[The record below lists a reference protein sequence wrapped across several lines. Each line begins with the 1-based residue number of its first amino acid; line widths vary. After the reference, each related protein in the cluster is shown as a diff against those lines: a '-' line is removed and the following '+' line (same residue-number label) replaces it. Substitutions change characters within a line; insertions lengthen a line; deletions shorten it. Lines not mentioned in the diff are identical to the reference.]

1 MSEKIHVVMLSFPLL
16 VAACGNDG
24 GASASDG
31 MSASGSSTA
40 SASESSGGPGPTTGS
55 GSVSDSATSDTVGS
69 ISDSQASM
77 SGPTTGAVSETGSTS
92 TTSSTGSGDSDAT
105 SGTTGQVSGTTGGS
119 GTTTGD
125 TGEDTSTGGGP
136 DYCRD
141 MPPPPDAVASNECEI
156 PPKVGVFKPVV
167 EWKKAAWAEQ
177 ASSNCVFGPPVV
189 APLTDDDGD
198 GVFGSAGD
206 MPSIVVVTYVHAA
219 NFAQVGNGL
228 LRVVSGDGMKELFT
242 VAGQGLQGYS
252 GAAVGDLDGDGAP
265 EIVAHTAANTIKA
278 FSRTGVLLW
287 TSAAYPGEIA
297 GGVHSVTFPAIADMD
312 GDGKAEV
319 ISGRVILNHDG
330 SLRGKGA
337 LGVGS
342 WGYGSA
348 SVPVDIDGDGIQEV
362 IVGNA
367 AYRPNGTTLW
377 ANGQP
382 DGYPGIADFDGD
394 GKPEIVVVGF
404 GTVRLQGADGK
415 VLWSVANASQGGG
428 PPTIAD
434 FDGDGKPEIGVAGNT
449 SYRMFDTDGKVL
461 WSNPTVDT
469 TSGFTGSSVYDFEG
483 DGVADIVYADEQNL
497 FVFAGNDGAMKLKY
511 EPHNS
516 ASAVEYPVIA
526 DVDND
531 GQVEIVLGHNVW
543 VGGATTGIT
552 VLGDEDKSWRPGR
565 KIWNQHAY
573 SITNVD
579 DHGGIPAKVDPNWKI
594 YNNFR
599 SGDLSPPDG
608 LSAPD
613 LVMVAPDTCVNDCV
627 DPDIAN
633 LYVQLGNVGGVP
645 LVGAVIEVYGTS
657 GGVEKLLFTQEVA
670 GPLAAGVLQAAVAV
684 ATATTGLDEIRLV
697 AVAKEAECVI
707 DAANELV
714 FAPPFCAP

>member
-1 MSEKIHVVMLSFPLL
+1 MSERIIVVMLSFPLL

-40 SASESSGGPGPTTGS
+40 SESSGGPGPTTGS
-55 GSVSDSATSDTVGS
+55 GSVSDSATSDSVGS

-77 SGPTTGAVSETGSTS
+77 SGPTTGAVSETGITS
-92 TTSSTGSGDSDAT
+92 TTSSTGSVDSDTA
-105 SGTTGQVSGTTGGS
+105 SGTTGQVSGTTGGVS
-119 GTTTGD
+119 GTSTGD
-125 TGEDTSTGGGP
+125 TGASSSSGGT

-141 MPPPPDAVASNECEI
+141 MPPPPDVIASKECAI
-156 PPKVGVFKPVV
+156 PPAIGVFKPVV
-167 EWKKAAWAEQ
+167 EWKKATWAEQ
-177 ASSNCVFGPPVV
+177 PTSTNVLGPPIV

-206 MPSIVVVTYVHAA
+206 MPAIVVLTFTNGGVHNA
-219 NFAQVGNGL
+219 L
-228 LRVVSGDGMKELFT
+228 LRALTGDGMKELFT
-242 VAGQGLQGYS
+242 VAGQGLEGYS
-252 GAAVGDLDGDGAP
+252 GVAVGDLDGDGEP
-265 EIVAHTAANTIKA
+265 EIVTHTLAGTIKA

-287 TSAAYPGEIA
+287 TSAAYPGDIA
-297 GGVHSVTFPAIADMD
+297 PGVNKFTFPAIADLD

-319 ISGRVILNHDG
+319 IAGRLILNHDG

-337 LGVGS
+337 LGLGAPS
-342 WGYGSA
+342 QGSA
-348 SVPVDIDGDGIQEV
+348 SVPVDLDGDGVQEV

-367 AYRPNGTTLW
+367 AYRPDGTTLW
-377 ANGQP
+377 SNGQP
-382 DGYPGIADFDGD
+382 DGYPGIADFDDD
-394 GKPEIVVVGF
+394 GKPEIVVVGN
-404 GTVRLQGADGK
+404 GTVRLQDATGK
-415 VLWSVANASQGGG
+415 VIWSVVNAAQKGG

-434 FDGDGKPEIGVAGNT
+434 FDGDRAPEIGVAGAT
-449 SYRMFDTDGKVL
+449 AYTVFETDGKVL
-461 WSNPTVDT
+461 WSNPTVDA
-469 TSGFTGSSVYDFEG
+469 TSAITGSSVYDFEG
-483 DGVADIVYADEQNL
+483 DGVADIVYADETNL
-497 FVFAGNDGAMKLKY
+497 YVYAGNNGAVKLKY

-516 ASAVEYPVIA
+516 GTALEYPVIA

-531 GQVEIVLGHNVW
+531 GQVEILLSHSVYMGP
-543 VGGATTGIT
+543 ATGLV

-579 DHGGIPAKVDPNWKI
+579 DHGGIPAKVDPNWKT

-613 LVMVAPDTCVNDCV
+613 LVMVAPDACLNDCE

-670 GPLAAGVLQAAVAV
+670 GPIEAGALQAAVAV
-684 ATATTGLDEIRLV
+684 PTPTTGLDEIRLV
-697 AVAKEAECVI
+697 AVAKEAECVV
-707 DAANELV
+707 DAANEVV
-714 FAPPFCAP
+714 FVPPFCAQ

>member
-1 MSEKIHVVMLSFPLL
+1 MSERIYVVMLSLPLI

-31 MSASGSSTA
+31 MSAGGSSTA
-40 SASESSGGPGPTTGS
+40 SASESSGGPGPTTSS

-69 ISDSQASM
+69 MSDSQASM
-77 SGPTTGAVSETGSTS
+77 SGPTTGAASATGS
-92 TTSSTGSGDSDAT
+92 TSSTGSTDSDAT
-105 SGTTGQVSGTTGGS
+105 SGTTGQVSGTTESVS

-125 TGEDTSTGGGP
+125 TGEDSTSGGA

-141 MPPPPDAVASNECEI
+141 MPPPPDAIASNECEI

-167 EWKKAAWAEQ
+167 EWKKSTWTSAPT
-177 ASSNCVFGPPVV
+177 STNVLGPPIV

-206 MPSIVVVTYVHAA
+206 MPAIVVLTFVYDGVHSS
-219 NFAQVGNGL
+219 L
-228 LRVVSGDGMKELFT
+228 LRALTGDGMKELFT
-242 VAGQGLQGYS
+242 VAGQGLEGYS
-252 GAAVGDLDGDGAP
+252 GVAVGDLDGDGEP
-265 EIVAHTAANTIKA
+265 EIVTHTFAGSIKA

-287 TSAAYPGEIA
+287 TSAAYPGDIA
-297 GGVHSVTFPAIADMD
+297 RGANKFTFPAIADLD
-312 GDGKAEV
+312 ADGKAEV
-319 ISGRVILNHDG
+319 IAGRLILNHDG

-337 LGVGS
+337 LGLGAPLH
-342 WGYGSA
+342 GSA
-348 SVPVDIDGDGIQEV
+348 SVPVDLDGDGVQEV

-367 AYRPNGTTLW
+367 AYRPDGTTLW
-377 ANGQP
+377 SNGQP

-394 GKPEIVVVGF
+394 GKPEIVVVGN
-404 GTVRLQGADGK
+404 GTVRLHSADGK
-415 VLWSVANASQGGG
+415 VLWSVINAAQKGG

-434 FDGDGKPEIGVAGNT
+434 FDGDGAPEIGVAGVT
-449 SYRMFDTDGKVL
+449 SYTVFDTDGKVL
-461 WSNPTVDT
+461 WSNSTVDE
-469 TSGFTGSSVYDFEG
+469 TSGITGSSAYDFEG
-483 DGVADIVYADEQNL
+483 DGVADIVYADEINL
-497 FVFAGNDGAMKLKY
+497 YVYAGNDGAVKLKY

-516 ASAVEYPVIA
+516 GTALEYPVIA

-531 GQVEIVLGHNVW
+531 GQVEILLSHSAYMGP
-543 VGGATTGIT
+543 ATGLV
-552 VLGDEDKSWRPGR
+552 VLGDEDHSWRPGR

-579 DHGGIPAKVDPNWKI
+579 DHGGIPAKVDPNWKS

-613 LVMVAPDTCVNDCV
+613 LVMVAPEACVNDCE

-645 LVGAVIEVYGTS
+645 LVGAVIEVYGTP
-657 GGVEKLLFTQEVA
+657 GGAEMLLFTQEAPGPIEA
-670 GPLAAGVLQAAVAV
+670 GALQAAVAV

-697 AVAKEAECVI
+697 AVAKEAECVV
-707 DAANELV
+707 DAANEVV
-714 FAPPFCAP
+714 FVPPFCAP